1 MPEKS
6 IKSPESIYA
15 VLNRDKK
22 AMRLADF
29 LVKCGV
35 TVADCATASAED
47 WKMAAEG
54 AGVRPPSKA
63 TIEIVVSMLKEREKP
78 L

>member
-1 MPEKS
+1 MPTNEK
-6 IKSPESIYA
+6 PESIYA

-35 TVADCATASAED
+35 TAADCATASDAD

-63 TIEIVVSMLKEREKP
+63 TIDIVVSMLKEREKP